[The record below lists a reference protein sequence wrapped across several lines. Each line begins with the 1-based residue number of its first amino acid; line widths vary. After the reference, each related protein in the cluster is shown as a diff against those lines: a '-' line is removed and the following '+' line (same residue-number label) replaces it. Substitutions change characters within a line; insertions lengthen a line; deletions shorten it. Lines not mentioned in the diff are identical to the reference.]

1 MDIKRVLTFVDEV
14 RTEAGQR
21 VDPPLRKVAVVAVID
36 NPFAGRFE
44 PDLKPLTDASAGIGR
59 HICGLAVALLG
70 QQPESYG
77 KAAVIGINGEQE
89 HGVAM
94 LTTVFGNV
102 MRDAAGGGKAWIS
115 SFTKRAAPGAA
126 IDIPLAHKDAL
137 YVRSHYDG
145 ITITLPD
152 APLPDEIAVI
162 CAYANRGRPNH
173 RVGGLNVRDIKGLDG
188 LTCEAIMSCKTGAE
202 HIKSLQDGRTVY
214 LDGKLVGDV
223 TVHPAFRNAVKSAA
237 MLYDFQAQ
245 PENIELMTFKP
256 NGANRRVNRAW
267 QMPRNYAEMVQR
279 RKAMQAWAQLSYGF
293 MGRSPDH
300 LASSVIGQ
308 VMGIEVFEKHGPA
321 RAKALR
327 DYYEEASRN
336 DWFLTYVIINPQAER
351 GQGLGRAGRGPGR
364 AASSTRM
371 PAASRSAAQRCSAP
385 RRSWRTRCS
394 SRTCSR

>member
-1 MDIKRVLTFVDEV
+1 VNIKRVLTFVDEV

-77 KAAVIGINGEQE
+77 KAAVIGMNGEQE
-89 HGVAM
+89 HGVAL

-102 MRDAAGGGKAWIS
+102 MREAAGGGKAWIS

-126 IDIPLAHKDAL
+126 IDVPLAHKDAL

-173 RVGGLNVRDIKGLDG
+173 RVGGLSVRDIKGLDG
-188 LTCEAIMSCKTGAE
+188 LT
-202 HIKSLQDGRTVY
+202 
-214 LDGKLVGDV
+214 
-223 TVHPAFRNAVKSAA
+223 
-237 MLYDFQAQ
+237 
-245 PENIELMTFKP
+245 
-256 NGANRRVNRAW
+256 
-267 QMPRNYAEMVQR
+267 
-279 RKAMQAWAQLSYGF
+279 
-293 MGRSPDH
+293 
-300 LASSVIGQ
+300 
-308 VMGIEVFEKHGPA
+308 
-321 RAKALR
+321 
-327 DYYEEASRN
+327 
-336 DWFLTYVIINPQAER
+336 
-351 GQGLGRAGRGPGR
+351 
-364 AASSTRM
+364 
-371 PAASRSAAQRCSAP
+371 
-385 RRSWRTRCS
+385 
-394 SRTCSR
+394 